1 MAKKTAK
8 KKPAAKKPPTK
19 KAAKKPLAKKPAAKP
34 AQKLGKTLGKKPAS
48 KPGKKPAKK
57 LAAKSPVAKAATKAL
72 MKPTA
77 KVAKKPI
84 AKTVKKPAPTKRP
97 KPPALEVEV
106 TSTLRSGHT
115 YNPDTTEAANFAE
128 SQSHSE
134 FDASSALDQAPSIP
148 PSRDDLLTTASASHV
163 AALRQLRENDPTYAA
178 GVVDAKTFA
187 THAARLLHDDN
198 CSDVIVLDV
207 RGLRQDCDYIVIGSG
222 TSDRQMRG
230 VAKNVEDL
238 GTKQGFS
245 VYRKHADER
254 ATWILADFVHV
265 VVHLFEPNTRAT
277 YDIEMMWADA
287 PRIAWERDDQLTRN
301 RAGLSA

>member
-1 MAKKTAK
+1 M
-8 KKPAAKKPPTK
+8 
-19 KAAKKPLAKKPAAKP
+19 
-34 AQKLGKTLGKKPAS
+34 
-48 KPGKKPAKK
+48 
-57 LAAKSPVAKAATKAL
+57 
-72 MKPTA
+72 
-77 KVAKKPI
+77 
-84 AKTVKKPAPTKRP
+84 
-97 KPPALEVEV
+97 
-106 TSTLRSGHT
+106 
-115 YNPDTTEAANFAE
+115 
-128 SQSHSE
+128 
-134 FDASSALDQAPSIP
+134 
-148 PSRDDLLTTASASHV
+148 
-163 AALRQLRENDPTYAA
+163 
-178 GVVDAKTFA
+178 
-187 THAARLLHDDN
+187 
-198 CSDVIVLDV
+198 IVLDV